1 MNQTKLKIIARLTAD
16 YIASYFG
23 YIFVVYVVCIFLA
36 TTVPSTRAF
45 FYWPAFHVTVFIF
58 GIITITSPRFIALLG
73 RPQFILES
81 LRYWYLGFG
90 SQPKLKLFM
99 LVLTPVLLI
108 IFQVSIPMLLFGFVC
123 AFILL
128 RTSKVV
134 YPLALSLACFLVGRL
149 LSTSGQAQ
157 AVAWSEFGYYFFI
170 LSALV
175 NMRPFQSNVTPF
187 QWLFKRLGKRG
198 KVGEKTFDKPQ
209 SLGI

>member
-1 MNQTKLKIIARLTAD
+1 MNKTKLKIIARLTAD

-23 YIFVVYVVCIFLA
+23 YIFVVYIVCIFLA

-81 LRYWYLGFG
+81 LRNWYFGFG
-90 SQPKLKLFM
+90 SQPKLKLFL
-99 LVLTPVLLI
+99 LVLTPVLLM
-108 IFQVSIPMLLFGFVC
+108 IFQVSISMLLFGFAS

-149 LSTSGQAQ
+149 LSISGQAR
-157 AVAWSEFGYYFFI
+157 AGSWSEFGYYFLI

-175 NMRPFQSNVTPF
+175 NLRPFQSNMTFF
-187 QWLFKRLGKRG
+187 QGLFKRLGKGENVG
-198 KVGEKTFDKPQ
+198 KKTFDKVQ
-209 SLGI
+209 SPEI